1 MRLLAPLVLAWLG
14 AANALAQAPAGG
26 MFLVATAEQRDPR
39 FAESVILL
47 LSYGRAGATGIIVN
61 RPTWVEPEALFPDDA
76 FFRRYRGT
84 VYFGGPVARTSTLF
98 LVRDGPMA
106 DVEPVVDDIYITA
119 DVEEVYAI
127 LPRASDERTVRV
139 YAGYSGWGPEQ
150 LDREIAAGAWQVA
163 PASGDQVFT
172 REPVQLW
179 REVHRVAAEISLVGL
194 PAIPYCGRCV
204 SRMARNSLVSFH
216 AGQVSPAASR
226 APIR

>member
-1 MRLLAPLVLAWLG
+1 MKLFAPLILATLG
-14 AANALAQAPAGG
+14 AVNASAQTPAGG

-47 LSYGRAGATGIIVN
+47 LNYGREGATGIIVN

-76 FFRRYRGT
+76 FFRRYRGA
-84 VYFGGPVARTSTLF
+84 VYFGGPVARTSAIF
-98 LVRDGPMA
+98 LIRDGPMA
-106 DVEPVVDDIYITA
+106 DGEPVVDGIFITA
-119 DVEEVYAI
+119 DVDELRQN
-127 LPRASDERTVRV
+127 LPATADERTVRV

-163 PASGDQVFT
+163 PASADRVFT
-172 REPVQLW
+172 AEPVELW
-179 REVHRVAAEISLVGL
+179 REVHRVASEFSVVGL
-194 PAIPYCGRCV
+194 PEIRYCGRCA
-204 SRMARNSLVSFH
+204 SRTARNSLVSFH